1 MKEAFIIGKD
11 VSKGARSPILWNAC
25 FEHFKIDATMG
36 AIDIETDV
44 DLIDFLNEQLN
55 NSNFLGAAVA
65 SPIKENVSNFFIENL
80 DIDFYGPANCFYKH
94 EERFSVLNTD
104 TLAALETISINFPN
118 LNFSDIA
125 ILGSGAVAKSM
136 AYNLRDH
143 QATKTIYA
151 RSNKH
156 LETFKD
162 FNFEFKEFSN
172 INNDF
177 DEHEVIVNCTD
188 IGRDGSSIE
197 SPIDIKVIST
207 SKINNQF
214 VFDVNYINGPSALL
228 KACSSAGI
236 PNVDGSRM
244 NLMQAAIAFGHSN
257 QLIDSKD
264 EILRVMEAAII

>member
-25 FEHFKIDATMG
+25 FEHFKIDASMV
-36 AIDIETDV
+36 AIDIESNTELV
-44 DLIDFLNEQLN
+44 AFLNQQVN
-55 NSNFLGAAVA
+55 NSDFLGAAVA
-65 SPIKENVSNFFIENL
+65 SPIKENVSQFFIENFK
-80 DIDFYGPANCFYKH
+80 IDFYGPANCFYKSDDK
-94 EERFSVLNTD
+94 FTILNTD

-118 LNFSDIA
+118 LNFADIA

-151 RSNKH
+151 RSKEH
-156 LETFKD
+156 YETFKG
-162 FNFEFKEFSN
+162 FNFKFKEFSN
-172 INNDF
+172 INNNF

-188 IGRDGSSIE
+188 VGRDGSNIE
-197 SPIDIKVIST
+197 SPIDINIILAT
-207 SKINNQF
+207 NSKNQF

-236 PNVDGSRM
+236 QNVDGSRM

-257 QLIDSKD
+257 KLIDSKD
-264 EILRVMEAAII
+264 EILGVMEAAII